1 MTRRQ
6 TAGAVRHR
14 SAEPRHDWQKAP
26 PGMTP
31 DPPDRGFR
39 SIQVEH
45 AASAECILRRSMRG
59 GCSAGLRPA
68 PAPSWSNSNSNSR
81 SWFPAGSR
89 AGSGCGGRRKPV
101 PGGLAAA
108 SMPRTPPQPDPPR
121 LRQIS
126 AICLHFCKAEPCS
139 AQFVPMS
146 KYSIS
151 IDVHPRMARVYQYPS
166 NRHRETVEGGAVSDC
181 GVSAAWMPRP
191 SPHGRVY
198 GVPAIRHRPAKPQTT
213 QSRFGFGFG
222 CRRRPGLKQVQG
234 AALPT
239 HPSPAHENDFTVFSK
254 PSSLRH
260 ASTIL
265 RSSMRPRATHAKK
278 RPPIA

>member
-14 SAEPRHDWQKAP
+14 SAELRHNWQKAP

-31 DPPDRGFR
+31 DPCDREFR

-45 AASAECILRRSMRG
+45 AGSAECILRRSMRG

-68 PAPSWSNSNSNSR
+68 PATSWSNSNSR
-81 SWFPAGSR
+81 SWFPVGSR
-89 AGSGCGGRRKPV
+89 AGSGCGGRCKYV
-101 PGGLAAA
+101 HVSSVAA
-108 SMPRTPPQPDPPR
+108 SMRLTPPQPDPPR

-126 AICLHFCKAEPCS
+126 AICLHFCRAEPCS

-151 IDVHPRMARVYQYPS
+151 IDVHPHMARVYQYPS

-191 SPHGRVY
+191 SPQGRVY
-198 GVPAIRHRPAKPQTT
+198 GVPAIRHRPAQPTEN
-213 QSRFGFGFG
+213 
-222 CRRRPGLKQVQG
+222 PEPLWLWLWLWPLPWQVQG